1 MGRNRK
7 IKEMAYQSER
17 KYPHTNNSEEQP
29 LPPYELTGSPVPK
42 YHSAAPP
49 APGAECTNWMV

>member
-49 APGAECTNWMV
+49 APGAECTN